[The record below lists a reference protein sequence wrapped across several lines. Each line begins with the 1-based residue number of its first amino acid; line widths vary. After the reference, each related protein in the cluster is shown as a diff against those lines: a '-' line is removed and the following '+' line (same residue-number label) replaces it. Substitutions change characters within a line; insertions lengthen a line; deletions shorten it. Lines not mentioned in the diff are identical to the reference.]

1 MIIEGALHKMVTR
14 EDLLR
19 PEMNEV
25 VKEVREMRMKIS
37 EKCGH
42 DLNKLLAYYQE
53 VEKEMRKSGKYKLV
67 DTQPLV
73 QNPSFSDSSSDKAAD

>member
-1 MIIEGALHKMVTR
+1 MGKKI
-14 EDLLR
+14 DLR
-19 PEMNEV
+19 STEMNEV

-67 DTQPLV
+67 DTQPPV
-73 QNPSFSDSSSDKAAD
+73 QNSSSPDSSSDKAAD

>member
-1 MIIEGALHKMVTR
+1 MEKYSH
-14 EDLLR
+14 LLK

-42 DLNKLLAYYQE
+42 DLNKLFAYYQE
-53 VEKEMRKSGKYKLV
+53 VEKEMRKSGKYRFV
-67 DTQPLV
+67 DPEPPAEKPAPTK
-73 QNPSFSDSSSDKAAD
+73 STRGEATD

>member
-1 MIIEGALHKMVTR
+1 MRKNI
-14 EDLLR
+14 DLCS

-42 DLNKLLAYYQE
+42 DLNKLFAYYQE
-53 VEKEMRKSGKYKLV
+53 VEKEMRKSGKYKFV
-67 DTQPLV
+67 DPEPPAEKPAPTE
-73 QNPSFSDSSSDKAAD
+73 STRGEAAD

>member
-1 MIIEGALHKMVTR
+1 MVKR

-37 EKCGH
+37 ERCGH
-42 DLNKLLAYYQE
+42 DLNRLLAYYQKVGE
-53 VEKEMRKSGKYKLV
+53 EMRKSGKYKFV
-67 DTQPLV
+67 DPEPPAEKPASTE
-73 QNPSFSDSSSDKAAD
+73 STRGEAAD

>member
-1 MIIEGALHKMVTR
+1 MVKR

-42 DLNKLLAYYQE
+42 DPDKIFAYYQKAGE
-53 VEKEMRKSGKYKLV
+53 RLRKSGKYKFV
-67 DTQPLV
+67 DPEPPN
-73 QNPSFSDSSSDKAAD
+73 QNPDSSETSSDKVAD

>member
-1 MIIEGALHKMVTR
+1 MVKY
-14 EDLLR
+14 EEFLR

-42 DLNKLLAYYQE
+42 DLNALP
-53 VEKEMRKSGKYKLV
+53 S
-67 DTQPLV
+67 
-73 QNPSFSDSSSDKAAD
+73 NPHAFACGM

>member
-1 MIIEGALHKMVTR
+1 MVKR

-25 VKEVREMRMKIS
+25 VKEVRQMRMKIS

-42 DLNKLLAYYQE
+42 DLNRLFAYYQKRGE
-53 VEKEMRKSGKYKLV
+53 EMRKSGKYKFV
-67 DTQPLV
+67 DPEPPAEKPAPTE
-73 QNPSFSDSSSDKAAD
+73 STRGEASD

>member
-1 MIIEGALHKMVTR
+1 MVKP

-37 EKCGH
+37 EECGH
-42 DLNKLLAYYQE
+42 DLNRLIAYYQE
-53 VEKEMRKSGKYKLV
+53 VGEELRKSGKYK
-67 DTQPLV
+67 
-73 QNPSFSDSSSDKAAD
+73 FADLEPPTKKPTSTESTRGETAD